1 MIVNINGM
9 EPKIGKDCFVASTAL
24 ISGQVEIGE
33 KTNIWYN
40 TVARG
45 DVNTIKIGEN
55 SNIQDNCT
63 LHSSVNTLTVIGDET
78 VLGHNVIAHA
88 CSIGNN
94 VLVGNGAI
102 VLDDA
107 VIEDNVIIGA
117 GTVVPPG
124 KVIKSN
130 TVVMGNP
137 YKVVRAFSES
147 DRQMIQS
154 ILSRYSHWSQVYQDT
169 AKEVKK

>member
-1 MIVNINGM
+1 MIVNINGI
-9 EPKIGKDCFVASTAL
+9 EPKIEKSCFIAETAL

-33 KTNIWYN
+33 KTSIWYN

-45 DVNTIKIGEN
+45 DVNTIKIGRN

-63 LHSSVNTLTVIGDET
+63 VHSSVKHLTSIGDST

-88 CSIGNN
+88 CTIGDH

-102 VLDDA
+102 VLDGA

-117 GTVVPPG
+117 GTVIPPG
-124 KVIKSN
+124 KVIKNN

-137 YKVVRAFSES
+137 YKTVRAFNEQ
-147 DRQMIQS
+147 DRQMIEG